1 MREYRPN
8 RGMVGSE
15 SPTRGIQTAND
26 GFALLNDAIQR
37 FHGIDSNGITINP
50 SAPGQKLIRAIP
62 NALSGRGAKGG
73 MFARDNTEEHAYG
86 KLAASTT
93 QSVAAAGAFT
103 TPNFTLQKAVTD
115 AVLYLSDDGKQVQDI
130 TSVTFGGETYTLS
143 GALAGSAFRDDAS
156 LGGPNKG
163 LYLGDVDT
171 SQIVSIS
178 GNTRVVPGAAAY
190 TTAIFGFYVV
200 GKFKGKGCSCTYGNQ
215 P

>member
-1 MREYRPN
+1 MPAMLTPDMLRPLIKREIQGHL
-8 RGMVGSE
+8 GMDE
-15 SPTRGIQTAND
+15 SGNVVNNDVWGRVFARFGANK
-26 GFALLNDAIQR
+26 Q
-37 FHGIDSNGITINP
+37 
-50 SAPGQKLIRAIP
+50 
-62 NALSGRGAKGG
+62 GRGFGSLFG
-73 MFARDNTEEHAYG
+73 RDNQTEHAYG

-103 TPNFTLQKAVTD
+103 TGSFTLQKSVSD

-171 SQIVSIS
+171 SQIVSIA
-178 GNTRVVPGAAAY
+178 GNVKNVAGNAVF
-190 TTAIFGFYVV
+190 TTAIFSFYVV
-200 GKFKGKGCSCTYGNQ
+200 GKFKGKGCACNYGNQ

>member
-1 MREYRPN
+1 MATMLTPDTLRPLIRRE
-8 RGMVGSE
+8 
-15 SPTRGIQTAND
+15 
-26 GFALLNDAIQR
+26 LNS
-37 FHGIDSNGITINP
+37 FHGIDDNGNTTDS
-50 SAPGQKLIRAIP
+50 SAPGRRIWSSLFGGSA
-62 NALSGRGAKGG
+62 GRNNMGKNP
-73 MFARDNTEEHAYG
+73 FASLFGSRDNTAEHAYG

-93 QSVAAAGAFT
+93 QNVAAAGAFV

-130 TSVTFGGETYTLS
+130 TAVTFGGETYTLS

-178 GNTRVVPGAAAY
+178 GNVKAVPGAAAF
-190 TTAIFGFYVV
+190 TAAIFSFYVV
-200 GKFKGKGCSCTYGNQ
+200 GKFKGKGCSCSYGNQ

>member
-1 MREYRPN
+1 MASMLTPDVLRSVVRKEI
-8 RGMVGSE
+8 GM
-15 SPTRGIQTAND
+15 
-26 GFALLNDAIQR
+26 
-37 FHGIDSNGITINP
+37 FHGVDDAGNVTDSN
-50 SAPGQKLIRAIP
+50 APGRKLWSSLFGGASRSP
-62 NALSGRGAKGG
+62 GMGRNVWGSLFG
-73 MFARDNTEEHAYG
+73 RDNTTEHAYG

-93 QSVAAAGAFT
+93 QNVAAAGAFT

-178 GNTRVVPGAAAY
+178 GNVKAVAGSAAF
-190 TTAIFGFYVV
+190 TNAIFSFYVV
-200 GKFKGKGCSCTYGNQ
+200 GKFKGKGCSCSYGNQ

>member
-1 MREYRPN
+1 MPVITNTMLHPDQLRLNIQREIAGFHGVDVYGN
-8 RGMVGSE
+8 E
-15 SPTRGIQTAND
+15 TANAD
-26 GFALLNDAIQR
+26 Q
-37 FHGIDSNGITINP
+37 S
-50 SAPGQKLIRAIP
+50 PGRRLMGK
-62 NALSGRGAKGG
+62 
-73 MFARDNTEEHAYG
+73 FARSVAGPSMHGGRFWQRDNGTEHAYG

-93 QSVAAAGAFT
+93 QNIAAAGPFT

-130 TSVTFGGETYTLS
+130 TAVTFGGETYTLA

-171 SQIVSIS
+171 SQVVSIS
-178 GNTRVVPGAAAY
+178 GNTRVIAGAAAY
-190 TTAIFGFYVV
+190 TNAIFSFYVV
-200 GKFKGKGCSCTYGNQ
+200 GKFKGKGCACTYGNQ